1 MSWLE
6 LLLLALAV
14 ARLTVLVRAD
24 RISRAWRYFVA
35 HRVRKDGYV
44 WYLLDCSWCIGMWLS
59 ALVAITAY
67 FWWMHPWYRVVI
79 TIFALS
85 YVVGA
90 LGHAPFEPDSDLP
103 ERED

>member
-1 MSWLE
+1 LE

-24 RISRAWRYFVA
+24 RISQAPRYFVA
-35 HRVRKDGYV
+35 NRVHKKGYI
-44 WYLLDCSWCIGMWLS
+44 WYLLDCSWCIGMWI
-59 ALVAITAY
+59 AAAVAISAY
-67 FWWMHPWYRVVI
+67 FWWVHPWYRVLI

-90 LGHAPFEPDSDLP
+90 LGHAQFEPDSDLP